1 MHLHSQSCELIAM
14 QPPRRIVANLPHIP
28 RLQSPHRARR
38 HRRRHLPTRQH
49 VRRPKRHLRPAF
61 RILRHR
67 NNRVRSIQPH
77 PNQIHSRPH
86 LHPAHSSQSSSSYSV
101 SSSTSVV
108 NPLVF
113 RFLHSTLNRHPPTS
127 AHLSVLCVIF
137 FPSPVLSLLHYF
149 VASLRRLSSTGTP
162 SSSQS
167 PPRKP
172 LTSPNSPPSTP
183 PPPPNK
189 NPSAALLP

>member
-14 QPPRRIVANLPHIP
+14 QPPRRVIPNLPHIP

-38 HRRRHLPTRQH
+38 YRRRHLPARQH
-49 VRRPKRHLRPAF
+49 IRRPKRHLRPAF

-127 AHLSVLCVIF
+127 AHLSVLCVSALSF
-137 FPSPVLSLLHYF
+137 SPLPFCRYFITSLL
-149 VASLRRLSSTGTP
+149 L
-162 SSSQS
+162 
-167 PPRKP
+167 
-172 LTSPNSPPSTP
+172 
-183 PPPPNK
+183 
-189 NPSAALLP
+189 